1 MMKSKKRDWLKIRI
15 FVAFSFFLVFFGLI
29 LLRATQ
35 VQVINGQALN
45 KKAKSQHFSSITIE
59 SKRGN
64 IFDRRGR
71 ELAVS
76 LDVDSIY
83 VQPRRVTNVSKS
95 SRVLSNALYID
106 ETKAKQYLNSPRQFV
121 WVKRQ
126 VDLEGSVRK
135 EITSMDGVGIVKEGR
150 RFYPNGVLASNLI
163 GFTGVDSKG
172 LEGVELQFDK
182 FLKGESTV
190 VKIERDARG
199 NISYFEDVATKT
211 QGFDIELTI
220 DKNIQYISEKAL
232 KKAIKKT
239 EASAGIV
246 VVMDPNTGE
255 VLSMANYP
263 TFDPNNFKSFEPYQ
277 WRNRAIT
284 DSFEPGSTL
293 KPFVVAA
300 AIEEELIGPN
310 DIFYCEN
317 GKYNVYDKTIHDVED
332 YGWLSV
338 ANIIKHSS
346 NIGMAKISDEI
357 GGQILYNYLKGFGF
371 HDKTGL
377 GLPGETRG
385 ILRHYKRW
393 SPVALNN
400 ISFGQGVSVSALQM
414 ANAFSVLANGGY
426 LMRPY
431 VVKEVQSVEGVV
443 VLENNP
449 SVVRRV
455 ISSDTAEKV
464 KSMLVAVTDED
475 GTAPK
480 ARVRGVSVAGK
491 TGTAQKANLIE
502 GGYYRDKYITS
513 FVGYFPA
520 DNPVYTILVA
530 IDEPQKY
537 RSGGLSAAPVFA
549 EIAEQILHYKGVY
562 ANKTGNDKE
571 EGKFAFASFDRE
583 YKSLRVKEK
592 ISSGFKDALAVDG
605 EKVVPNFTGLTVRK
619 AFKMAAMEDVETEF
633 VGSGT
638 ALKQTPKAG
647 AVVDS
652 ESDSL
657 KVKVWFN

>member
-1 MMKSKKRDWLKIRI
+1 MKKNGKKDWLKIRI
-15 FVAFSFFLVFFGLI
+15 FVAFSFFLFFFALI

-45 KKAKSQHFSSITIE
+45 KKAKSQHLSTISIE

-64 IFDRRGR
+64 IFDRTGR

-83 VQPRRVTNVSKS
+83 VQPKRVTNVSKS

-106 ETKAKQYLNSPRQFV
+106 QSKAKQYLNSPRQFV

-126 VDLEGSVRK
+126 VDLESSVRK
-135 EITSMDGVGIVKEGR
+135 EIKSMDGVGIIKEGR

-172 LEGVELQFDK
+172 LEGVEMQFDK
-182 FLKGESTV
+182 FLKGETTKV
-190 VKIERDARG
+190 QIERDARG
-199 NISYFEDVATKT
+199 NVSYFEDVATKT
-211 QGFDIELTI
+211 QGFDLELTI

-232 KKAIKKT
+232 KKAIEKT
-239 EASAGIV
+239 EAAAGIV

-263 TFDPNNFKSFEPYQ
+263 TFDPNNFKSFEPFE

-293 KPFVVAA
+293 KPFIAAA
-300 AIEEELIGPN
+300 AIEEELIGPD

-317 GKYNVYDKTIHDVED
+317 GKYKVYDKTIHDVEG
-332 YGWLSV
+332 YGWLSMT
-338 ANIIKHSS
+338 NIIKHSS

-357 GGQILYNYLKGFGF
+357 GGEIMYKYLKGFGF
-371 HDKTGL
+371 NEKTGL
-377 GLPGETRG
+377 GLPGETKG
-385 ILRHYKRW
+385 LLRHYKRW

-431 VVKEVQSVEGVV
+431 VVKEIQSVEGVV

-455 ISSDTAEKV
+455 ISKDTAK
-464 KSMLVAVTDED
+464 KINNMLVAVTEKD

-480 ARVRGVSVAGK
+480 ARIRGVKVAGK
-491 TGTAQKANLIE
+491 TGTAQKANLIN
-502 GGYYRDKYITS
+502 GGYYKDKYITS

-537 RSGGLSAAPVFA
+537 RSGGLSAAPAFR

-562 ANKTGNDKE
+562 ANKSGDDNA
-571 EGKFAFASFDRE
+571 EGKFTFASFDRE

-592 ISSGFKDALAVDG
+592 VSGAFRDAIDG

-619 AFKMAAMEDVETEF
+619 AFKMAAIEDIETEF

-638 ALKQTPKAG
+638 ALKQYPEAG
-647 AVVDS
+647 TVVS
-652 ESDSL
+652 ETDGDAL